1 MSRTT
6 LPWFSNLVQM
16 LQVTR
21 SPVPVLAAAVVGATV
36 EVEAVQAAA
45 AGVKAEARAASKEV
59 ALET

>member
-1 MSRTT
+1 
-6 LPWFSNLVQM
+6 M
-16 LQVTR
+16 LQA
-21 SPVPVLAAAVVGATV
+21 PAPVLAAAAVVGATV